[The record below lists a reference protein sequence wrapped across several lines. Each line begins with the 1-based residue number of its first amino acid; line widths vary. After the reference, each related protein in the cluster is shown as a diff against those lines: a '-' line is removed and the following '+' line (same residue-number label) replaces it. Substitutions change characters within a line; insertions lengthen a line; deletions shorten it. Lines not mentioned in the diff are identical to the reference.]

1 MGLDFLKPTGHLTLN
16 GSMLDG
22 AAWEI
27 LSRPEEWN
35 SPACRRDWQGL
46 VDNSDNLNLIY
57 QSPDWFGHLQQT
69 EEERRLALAVC
80 RDKSGRTIAVAPFR
94 IARFPFRFHVR
105 GRTFG
110 TIPTLQLCFLG
121 GGPLGPHDPSL
132 LDGLLRAAMHVFP
145 EVHGFAFNPVQAE
158 TPLWKYL
165 HDSPLIQ
172 EDLFPY
178 VVDGVKEYHVLPLPQ
193 TYTEHLARYSGK
205 KRYNLKRQVHILREH
220 GGGDLELRRI
230 EQPEDLAFHLDALT
244 RLGLIDP
251 PVGSSIDTA
260 SLYARMCPALHSI
273 TERGMLRSYV
283 LNCGGSVVG
292 CIQGHQYRDI
302 LEVSEI
308 RFDPDYS
315 RFSPGVVMLHLAIED
330 LTSHRPVR
338 LINFGFGEPNRRHHQ
353 SNVILH
359 YGLVVLLRNTLA
371 NRIRWACHRS
381 FRSSVSWIK
390 KTVPRARSMLP
401 YRHESD
407 LNAGGNAVARVASLL
422 G

>member
-69 EEERRLALAVC
+69 EEKRRLALAVC
-80 RDKSGRTIAVAPFR
+80 RDKSGRTIAVAPLR

-172 EDLFPY
+172 EDLFPCNY
-178 VVDGVKEYHVLPLPQ
+178 PKTLSSPAFYGG
-193 TYTEHLARYSGK
+193 YTPFSDSY
-205 KRYNLKRQVHILREH
+205 
-220 GGGDLELRRI
+220 LRRRRC
-230 EQPEDLAFHLDALT
+230 QGVSRSPFAPDLHRTLGPVQREEAVQLETAGAHSPRT
-244 RLGLIDP
+244 RWG
-251 PVGSSIDTA
+251 
-260 SLYARMCPALHSI
+260 
-273 TERGMLRSYV
+273 
-283 LNCGGSVVG
+283 
-292 CIQGHQYRDI
+292 
-302 LEVSEI
+302 
-308 RFDPDYS
+308 
-315 RFSPGVVMLHLAIED
+315 
-330 LTSHRPVR
+330 
-338 LINFGFGEPNRRHHQ
+338 
-353 SNVILH
+353 
-359 YGLVVLLRNTLA
+359 
-371 NRIRWACHRS
+371 
-381 FRSSVSWIK
+381 
-390 KTVPRARSMLP
+390 
-401 YRHESD
+401 
-407 LNAGGNAVARVASLL
+407 
-422 G
+422 